1 MIAAPAETVLEV
13 RDLRVRF
20 EQPNG
25 TIVHAVTGAG
35 YSLRA
40 GETLAVVGESGS
52 GKSVCAAAILG
63 LLEHT
68 ARVEGSVL
76 YRGRDLLALDDGEL
90 RKLRGNEISLVP
102 QDAMAALNPLIPV
115 ADQIAELFI
124 LHQRLG
130 RGEARERAS
139 ELIERVGVTPAAQR
153 ARDLPHQFS
162 GGMRQRLVI
171 AMAVAL
177 EPDVLIADE
186 ATSALDVAIQLEIL
200 DMLDDLQVELGM
212 SILLVTHDLL
222 SVRDVADRVVV
233 MYGGRVVEEGPV
245 EAVFANPTHPYTE
258 ALLLSTPRLD
268 GSVKQL
274 RPIEGRPPGT
284 NRVADACAF
293 EPRCRYRRDRCALER
308 PALREVAPQVSS
320 ACHFAP
326 DFGADP

>member
-25 TIVHAVTGAG
+25 TTVHAVTGAG

-63 LLEHT
+63 LLEPT

-76 YRGRDLLALDDGEL
+76 YRGRDLLTLDDSEL

-115 ADQIAELFI
+115 ADQIAEVFV
-124 LHQRLG
+124 LHQRLD
-130 RGEARERAS
+130 RKEARERAID
-139 ELIERVGVTPAAQR
+139 LIERVGVLPAAQR
-153 ARDLPHQFS
+153 ARELPHQFS

-177 EPDVLIADE
+177 QPNVLIADE
-186 ATSALDVAIQLEIL
+186 ATSALDVSIQLEIL

-233 MYGGRVVEEGPV
+233 MYAGRVVEEGPV

-268 GSVKQL
+268 GSAKQL

-284 NRVADACAF
+284 SRLADACPF

-308 PALREVAPQVSS
+308 PALRDVAPHVSS

-326 DFGADP
+326 DFEATP